1 MTADAETGE
10 KVELRWLRPDGTE
23 AVVFSQ
29 WYATAGEAVDA
40 LDVAIL
46 ALKRA

>member
-1 MTADAETGE
+1 MADPERGE
-10 KVELRWLRPDGTE
+10 CVELRWLRPDGTE

-29 WYATAGEAVDA
+29 WYPTARDAVAA
-40 LDVAIL
+40 LDLAIL